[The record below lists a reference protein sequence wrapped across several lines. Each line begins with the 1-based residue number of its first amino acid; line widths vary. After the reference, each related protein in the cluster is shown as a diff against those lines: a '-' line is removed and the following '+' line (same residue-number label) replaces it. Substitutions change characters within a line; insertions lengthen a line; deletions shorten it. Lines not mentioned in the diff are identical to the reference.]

1 MSIFSKIASATHTF
15 AAWAEQEW
23 IKLFNAAPEI
33 EHIADTVLKY
43 AVPAIS
49 IIVGAEAGAP
59 AGAAVSAI
67 GAEAQKDLIAASG
80 LIYDFG
86 ATPTAASV
94 ISGVQKDLAGLLSA
108 GHVTNA
114 TNVANVNKVVN
125 TLGAL
130 VGALTPAAPAA
141 IA

>member
-1 MSIFSKIASATHTF
+1 MSIFSKIASAEHTF
-15 AAWAEQEW
+15 AAWVENEW
-23 IKLFNAAPEI
+23 TKLFNAAPEI
-33 EHIADTVLKY
+33 ERIADTVLKY

-94 ISGVQKDLAGLLSA
+94 ISGVQNNLAGLLTA
-108 GHVTNA
+108 GHVTN
-114 TNVANVNKVVN
+114 TTSVANVTKVVN

-130 VGALTPAAPAA
+130 VAALPSAKTA
-141 IA
+141 